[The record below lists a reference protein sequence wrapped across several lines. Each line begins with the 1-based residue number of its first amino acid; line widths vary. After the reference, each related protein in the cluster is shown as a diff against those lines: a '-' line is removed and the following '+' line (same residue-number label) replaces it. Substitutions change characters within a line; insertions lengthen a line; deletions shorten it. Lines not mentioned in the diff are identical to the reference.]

1 MKVAPAAGR
10 RPPGSPHALP
20 PPPRAPTIAAIQRH
34 VAAHYGLAVGDL
46 TSACKE
52 RRATRARHIAMWLAR
67 ALTHHGATAI
77 GTAFGG
83 RDHSTVAAAWRG
95 LETRIAAD
103 AGLKEEVEALRV
115 AILAAGLAQA
125 DAADPT
131 LRQLALAALDQA
143 RIVEAE
149 LARWRSTN
157 AALFAALEA
166 GGHVEGPPAEGSA
179 PSAPASGPIDG

>member
-1 MKVAPAAGR
+1 M
-10 RPPGSPHALP
+10 
-20 PPPRAPTIAAIQRH
+20 
-34 VAAHYGLAVGDL
+34 AAHYGLAAGDL
-46 TSACKE
+46 TSARKA

-67 ALTHHGATAI
+67 ALTRHGATAI
-77 GTAFGG
+77 GRAFGG

-131 LRQLALAALDQA
+131 LQQLALAALDQA

-166 GGHVEGPPAEGSA
+166 GGHVDGQPAEGSA
-179 PSAPASGPIDG
+179 PPVLTTAPVDG